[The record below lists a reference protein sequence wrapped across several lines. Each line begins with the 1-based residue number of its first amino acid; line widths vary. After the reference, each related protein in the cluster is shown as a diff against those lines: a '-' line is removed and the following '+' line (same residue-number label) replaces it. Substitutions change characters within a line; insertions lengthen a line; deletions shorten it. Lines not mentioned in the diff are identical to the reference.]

1 MNYAKLKEIRKK
13 KKITQ
18 EEMAQALGYSG
29 KSGYN
34 CFEKPRLEFTNDAYT
49 FYIKRK
55 GNMMLWV
62 QKMNNIRN
70 RATEIVNAELIYT
83 V

>member
-1 MNYAKLKEIRKK
+1 MNYEKLKEIRKK

-34 CFEKPRLEFTNDAYT
+34 CFENGRTKVRLEQVKI
-49 FYIKRK
+49 IKDFLSL
-55 GNMMLWV
+55 NESEYE
-62 QKMNNIRN
+62 
-70 RATEIVNAELIYT
+70 EIFLR
-83 V
+83 